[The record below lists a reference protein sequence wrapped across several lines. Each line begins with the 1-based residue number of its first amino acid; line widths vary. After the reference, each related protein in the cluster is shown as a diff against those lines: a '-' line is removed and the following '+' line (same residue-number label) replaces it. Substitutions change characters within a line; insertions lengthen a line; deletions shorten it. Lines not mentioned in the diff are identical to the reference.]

1 MYVSFQ
7 LIFWVKSRS
16 IHTQVFSQ
24 ITPNDASNCHLPA
37 ERSTITK
44 DPEGSQAEAP
54 KVFTKLDSVCDLRK
68 RDFRVLCTQRGETNN
83 EINGVPFS

>member
-24 ITPNDASNCHLPA
+24 ITPNDASNCHPV
-37 ERSTITK
+37 
-44 DPEGSQAEAP
+44 
-54 KVFTKLDSVCDLRK
+54 KVDS
-68 RDFRVLCTQRGETNN
+68 N
-83 EINGVPFS
+83 E